1 MALQSSGAISF
12 GNLASEFGGSTPH
25 SFSEYYR
32 GGSNVPTTVPRDADA
47 ASLTGSVSDVRGGIY
62 TTTPVIN
69 SGGVLY
75 RHNCWADN
83 GGVGTGDVSF
93 TVNKTGTYSYSFS
106 HYVQQQSRT
115 SNHTLFV
122 AGTQVV
128 SEDLTAPAN
137 GSASASGTFSATA
150 GDTIRITCTWNSYG
164 WASSSVTIGGS
175 TTSNDDVEVTV
186 NTGIP
191 TSGSL
196 RLAQFYD
203 GTNS

>member
-12 GNLASEFGGSTPH
+12 GNLASEFGGASPH
-25 SFSEYYR
+25 SFSEYYL
-32 GGSNVPTTVPRDADA
+32 GGANVPTTVSRDADA

-62 TTTPVIN
+62 TTAPVIN

-75 RHNCWADN
+75 KHNRWADN
-83 GGVGTGDVSF
+83 GSVGTGDVSF

-106 HYVQQQSRT
+106 HYCQQASRT

-122 AGTQVV
+122 DGTQVV

-137 GSASASGTFSATA
+137 GSASVSGTFSATA
-150 GDTIRITCTWNSYG
+150 GDTIRITCTWNSAG

-175 TTSNDDVEVTV
+175 TTSNDDVDVTV

-191 TSGSL
+191 TSGL
-196 RLAQFYD
+196 VRLGQFYN

>member
-25 SFSEYYR
+25 SLSEYYR
-32 GGSNVPTTVPRDADA
+32 DAEVPSTVSRDADA
-47 ASLTGSVSDVRGGIY
+47 ASLSGSVSDVRGGIY
-62 TTTPVIN
+62 TTAPVIN

-75 RHNCWADN
+75 HHNRWAND
-83 GGVGTGDVSF
+83 GSVGTGDVSF
-93 TVNKTGTYSYSFS
+93 TVNKTGTYSYLFS
-106 HYVQQQSRT
+106 HYVQQAPRT

-122 AGTQVV
+122 AGTQVA

-137 GSASASGTFSATA
+137 GSASASGTFTATA
-150 GDTIRITCTWNSYG
+150 GDTIRITCTWNSAG
-164 WASSSVTIGGS
+164 WASSSATIGGS
-175 TTSNDDVEVTV
+175 TTSNDDIDFIV

-191 TSGSL
+191 TSGTI
-196 RLAQFYD
+196 RLGQFYD

>member
-12 GNLASEFGGSTPH
+12 GNLASEFGGSSPH
-25 SFSEYYR
+25 SFSEYYL
-32 GGSNVPTTVPRDADA
+32 GGANVPSTVSRDADA
-47 ASLTGSVSDVRGGIY
+47 ASLSGSVSDVRGAPY
-62 TTTPVIN
+62 AVSPVIN

-75 RHNCWADN
+75 RHTCWADN
-83 GGVGTGDVSF
+83 GGIGTGDVSF

-106 HYVQQQSRT
+106 HYSQQAPRT

-128 SEDLTAPAN
+128 SEDLTAPTN

-150 GDTIRITCTWNSYG
+150 GDTIRITCTWNSAG
-164 WASSSVTIGGS
+164 WSSSSVTIGGS
-175 TTSNDDVEVTV
+175 TTSNDDIDFSV
-186 NTGIP
+186 NAGIP
-191 TSGSL
+191 TSGSI
-196 RLAQFYD
+196 RLAQFYN